1 VELGQIGSRRLS
13 FVLFSVT
20 TLATVASIVLRPIM
34 ADVAISEG
42 AADLVPPVVPFE
54 VVSLLFAGAAH
65 LILRRVPNR
74 VGFLLHGIG
83 LNFVSAALGVYFLI
97 LHRFRWRLGVFGD
110 LVANWVGYLW
120 MPALVFLIV
129 FMPLIFPTGRV
140 PGPRWKWVAWSG
152 AAFLIGGFIAITQ
165 QTVAE
170 VEPLTG
176 PLWRG
181 LIALLMVSAA
191 GAWISVVFRYRH
203 AETIERQQIKAVA
216 FTQIVAGAL
225 IALSLIAGAS
235 QPLPLPLLL
244 LIGVLTI
251 VSIPVSIAMAIARFR
266 LYEIDRIISRTVAYT
281 LVAATLAIVYA
292 VPVLVIPGLI
302 GQSSDLVV
310 AAATLAA
317 AAVFNPVRR
326 RVQRFVDRYFNRE
339 SFDAVRKL
347 EVFATGLSAVVD
359 LDSVAGRLIRVVI
372 RTMQPQALAVWI
384 KDDRKHPELARGIQ
398 GYLEN
403 ARN

>member
-1 VELGQIGSRRLS
+1 MELSQTGWRRLS
-13 FVLFSVT
+13 FVLLAVT
-20 TLATVASIVLRPIM
+20 TLATVGSIVLRPIM
-34 ADVAISEG
+34 AGIAISEG
-42 AADLVPPVVPFE
+42 SADLVPSVVPFE
-54 VVSLLFAGAAH
+54 VVSLPFAGAAH

-74 VGFLLHGIG
+74 VGLLLHGIG
-83 LNFVSAALGVYFLI
+83 LNFVAAALGIYFLI
-97 LHRFRWRLGVFGD
+97 LHRFRWRLGVVGD

-129 FMPLIFPTGRV
+129 FMPLIFPTGHV
-140 PGPRWKWVAWSG
+140 PGPRWRWVAWGG
-152 AAFLIGGFIAITQ
+152 AAFLVGGFIAITQ
-165 QTVAE
+165 QTLAGT
-170 VEPLTG
+170 EPLTG

-181 LIALLMVSAA
+181 LMGLLMVSAV
-191 GAWISVVFRYRH
+191 GAWVSVVFRYRD
-203 AETIERQQIKAVA
+203 AKTIERQQIKGVA

-225 IALSLIAGAS
+225 IALSLIVGAS
-235 QPLPLPLLL
+235 QPLPLPVLL

-310 AAATLAA
+310 AAATLAG

-326 RVQRFVDRYFNRE
+326 RVQRFVDR
-339 SFDAVRKL
+339 
-347 EVFATGLSAVVD
+347 
-359 LDSVAGRLIRVVI
+359 
-372 RTMQPQALAVWI
+372 
-384 KDDRKHPELARGIQ
+384 H
-398 GYLEN
+398 
-403 ARN
+403 